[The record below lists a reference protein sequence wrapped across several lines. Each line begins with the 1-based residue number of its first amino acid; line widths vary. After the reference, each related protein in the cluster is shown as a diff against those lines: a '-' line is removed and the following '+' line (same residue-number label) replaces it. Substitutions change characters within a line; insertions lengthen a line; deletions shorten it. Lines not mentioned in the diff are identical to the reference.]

1 MPGFLLH
8 PGATVLCA
16 HGGQAQ
22 PTAPNPRVKVGGQPV
37 VTQAAP
43 YTVAGCPFN
52 VSGAPVPCVT
62 AQWVTAALRVHGR
75 RAAGAAAGQ
84 PGHLRAHRHAAEH
97 RDDPGAGQGAVSE
110 WQTAIGDRE

>member
-8 PGATVLCA
+8 MGATVQCA

-22 PTAPNPRVKVGGQPV
+22 PTVTSTRVTVSGQPI

-43 YTVAGCPFN
+43 YTIAGCPFN

-62 AQWVTAALRVHGR
+62 AQWVTGATRVTSDGLPVLLLDSQATCVPNGTPALI
-75 RAAGAAAGQ
+75 
-84 PGHLRAHRHAAEH
+84 
-97 RDDPGAGQGAVSE
+97 VST
-110 WQTAIGDRE
+110 QTKVTGT